1 LNSDDPKVQEFVSK
15 FKTATGE
22 DPTLWNAVGYAQA
35 LVTVEALKN
44 APALTRSCLE
54 YSLQTM
60 SGFETG
66 LIPPVTFSADSRQ
79 GTTAVGVAEVR
90 NGEVVQVAPFAPVS

>member
-1 LNSDDPKVQEFVSK
+1 MTAYKA
-15 FKTATGE
+15 ATGE
-22 DPTLWNAVGYAQA
+22 DPTLWNEVGYTQA

-44 APALTRSCLE
+44 APALTRECLE
-54 YSLQTM
+54 YSLQNM

-79 GTTAVGVAEVR
+79 GTSAVGVAEIK
-90 NGEVVQVAPFAPVS
+90 NGAIVQVAPFAPVS

>member
-1 LNSDDPKVQEFVSK
+1 VTKYK
-15 FKTATGE
+15 AATGE

-35 LVTVEALKN
+35 LVTVEALQN

-54 YSLQTM
+54 YSLQNLA
-60 SGFETG
+60 GFETG

-79 GTTAVGVAEVR
+79 GTSAVGVAQVR
-90 NGEVVQVAPFAPVS
+90 NGEVIQVAPFAPVS